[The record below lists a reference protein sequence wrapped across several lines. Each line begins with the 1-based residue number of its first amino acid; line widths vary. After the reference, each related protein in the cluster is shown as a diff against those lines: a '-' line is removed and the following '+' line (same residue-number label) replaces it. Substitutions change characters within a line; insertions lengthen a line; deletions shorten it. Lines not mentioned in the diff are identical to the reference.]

1 MEIKPTKKQIQ
12 KINQSISICRW
23 LYNEYISVNN
33 QLYAQFKKGF
43 IDKKQAFMSANDFD
57 KHINNEVKVLES
69 YSWINN
75 CGSKARKKAI
85 QNAETAYKKF
95 FKGQSKLPRFKK
107 KNKSDVKLYFPK
119 NNKGDWKVDRHRIMI
134 PTLKNVRLKEYGYIP
149 AGAKV
154 ISGTVSLYKLN
165 ENGQKK
171 VIFILGE
178 GKVVNEVIIK
188 ELPASINCR
197 AFEDAELLKI
207 NKNKLLEIMKYDFEL
222 CKNIIISLSMKTRRM
237 YRQLKNTPPSIK
249 IEKKLAAKIYK
260 LGRDYGVETEEGI
273 VIKMNLTVTY
283 LADLLGSQR
292 ETVSRA
298 LKILQDKKLISY
310 KDKIILIYD
319 LNKISEFFK
328 TS

>member
-1 MEIKPTKKQIQ
+1 MIKQTKDMKALEVFNNVCEETIEIILEQGEIRKYSKDTIVFYDKEDVSDI
-12 KINQSISICRW
+12 
-23 LYNEYISVNN
+23 YI
-33 QLYAQFKKGF
+33 
-43 IDKKQAFMSANDFD
+43 
-57 KHINNEVKVLES
+57 
-69 YSWINN
+69 
-75 CGSKARKKAI
+75 
-85 QNAETAYKKF
+85 
-95 FKGQSKLPRFKK
+95 
-107 KNKSDVKLYFPK
+107 
-119 NNKGDWKVDRHRIMI
+119 
-134 PTLKNVRLKEYGYIP
+134 
-149 AGAKV
+149 V

-249 IEKKLAAKIYK
+249 IEKKLAAK

>member
-1 MEIKPTKKQIQ
+1 MIKQTKDMKALEVFNNVCEETIEIILEQGEIRKYSKDTIVFYDKEDVSDI
-12 KINQSISICRW
+12 
-23 LYNEYISVNN
+23 YI
-33 QLYAQFKKGF
+33 
-43 IDKKQAFMSANDFD
+43 
-57 KHINNEVKVLES
+57 
-69 YSWINN
+69 
-75 CGSKARKKAI
+75 
-85 QNAETAYKKF
+85 
-95 FKGQSKLPRFKK
+95 
-107 KNKSDVKLYFPK
+107 
-119 NNKGDWKVDRHRIMI
+119 
-134 PTLKNVRLKEYGYIP
+134 
-149 AGAKV
+149 V

-197 AFEDAELLKI
+197 AFEDAELLK
-207 NKNKLLEIMKYDFEL
+207 KNKLLEIMKYDFEL

-260 LGRDYGVETEEGI
+260 LGRDYGIETEEGI
-273 VIKMNLTVTY
+273 VINMNLTVTY

>member
-1 MEIKPTKKQIQ
+1 
-12 KINQSISICRW
+12 
-23 LYNEYISVNN
+23 
-33 QLYAQFKKGF
+33 
-43 IDKKQAFMSANDFD
+43 
-57 KHINNEVKVLES
+57 
-69 YSWINN
+69 
-75 CGSKARKKAI
+75 
-85 QNAETAYKKF
+85 
-95 FKGQSKLPRFKK
+95 
-107 KNKSDVKLYFPK
+107 
-119 NNKGDWKVDRHRIMI
+119 
-134 PTLKNVRLKEYGYIP
+134 
-149 AGAKV
+149 
-154 ISGTVSLYKLN
+154 
-165 ENGQKK
+165 
-171 VIFILGE
+171 
-178 GKVVNEVIIK
+178 
-188 ELPASINCR
+188 
-197 AFEDAELLKI
+197 
-207 NKNKLLEIMKYDFEL
+207 MKYDFEL

>member
-1 MEIKPTKKQIQ
+1 MIKQTKDMKALEIFNNVCEETIEIILEQGEIRKYSKDTIIFYDKEDVSDI
-12 KINQSISICRW
+12 
-23 LYNEYISVNN
+23 YI
-33 QLYAQFKKGF
+33 
-43 IDKKQAFMSANDFD
+43 
-57 KHINNEVKVLES
+57 
-69 YSWINN
+69 
-75 CGSKARKKAI
+75 
-85 QNAETAYKKF
+85 
-95 FKGQSKLPRFKK
+95 
-107 KNKSDVKLYFPK
+107 
-119 NNKGDWKVDRHRIMI
+119 
-134 PTLKNVRLKEYGYIP
+134 
-149 AGAKV
+149 V